1 MRRSRTDLLP
11 SMFLALGVAACE
23 PTPPSPDA
31 NAGDAGA
38 SDAPLDAGPS
48 DAGPA
53 TPLPT
58 DHCTYAPMPT
68 TARAGGTVTAGAI
81 RVGVAMRR
89 IDAPI
94 GSALGGNTSRA
105 ILFEGQGAIDAR
117 DVRLSGSFTP
127 SVGIETVPHAKA
139 IAITAGD
146 ETMVLLRTDLIFAD
160 DTITHEVTERL
171 GPELAGKVLWTNS
184 HSHTA
189 PGSFSADLKFQV
201 GAGPVRAR
209 VRAAVIDALVGAAED
224 ALAARAPARIGI
236 ATDEDFDP
244 EHHVSYDRR
253 PENDDLFG
261 GEARADRRLAV
272 IRIDRADGTPLAIVP
287 IFGVHSAI
295 LDDDVSVFS
304 TDASG
309 AFDHAIEEQFDREVL
324 VMHVQG
330 AAGDVLG
337 ESHGH
342 LDFAD
347 DEPRWDFAR
356 NEECARFAT
365 AEIMDAWTR
374 AGADMQDELA
384 MEMVTRSVA
393 MGPDWE
399 TFTVREG
406 ALAYAPWDGRTPCD
420 REIFGADGMTILSP
434 IDEFNAPGGAS
445 LCGDDADPQLVV
457 ARLPN
462 TEGLYPYGTC
472 ASIPRVTRVLGPALD
487 FDFGPASPICEGTR
501 TTVGAWRLGDY
512 MFAIAPGEPVTQW
525 RDAVVARSPFPVERT
540 FLIGYAL
547 GHNGYI
553 LTPEDWLRGGFEPT
567 INSWGP
573 LEGEYLGERI
583 VELMALAATDARE
596 DAAAGG
602 ADRVVPP
609 SFTDTGV
616 PDPDPAP
623 RAGEIPAS
631 VPTEVW
637 MRRGVHPASGQPSAT
652 IERVTGVARFVWI
665 GEDPLSGTPRVRLER
680 EVGGS
685 FEPVRRRSGREVE
698 DLDFLVVWTPVPLLQ
713 TGDPRTHYWALEWQA
728 VGVEHG
734 ALEDRAGLPLGR
746 YRFHVEGAGYTID
759 SAPFEITRGSIDVRA
774 SLEGAAIAIDARYQP
789 REGWRLL
796 DLEGPADRDVPVL
809 AGPLEVVIE
818 QEGGGS
824 ETVSAALTGPGLA
837 RVTPSGSGRVTR
849 VVVRDRFGNEG
860 VTSL

>member
-1 MRRSRTDLLP
+1 MRRCA
-11 SMFLALGVAACE
+11 LALVSSCLSFGVLACA
-23 PTPPSPDA
+23 PTPALDDA
-31 NAGDAGA
+31 ALIDSG
-38 SDAPLDAGPS
+38 STDAPLDAGPG
-48 DAGPA
+48 DAGPV
-53 TPLPT
+53 TPLST
-58 DHCTYAPMPT
+58 DHCQYAPLPA

-81 RVGVAMRR
+81 RVGVATRR

-94 GSALGGNTSRA
+94 GAALGGNTSRA
-105 ILFEGQGAIDAR
+105 NLFDGQGTIDAR

-127 SVGIETVPHAKA
+127 SVGIETAPLVKA

-146 ETMVLLRTDLIFAD
+146 ETMILVRSDIIFAD

-171 GPELAGKVLWTNS
+171 GPELAGKLLWTTS

-201 GAGPVRAR
+201 GAGPIRER
-209 VRAAVIDALVGAAED
+209 VRTAVVESLVAACEA
-224 ALAARAPARIGI
+224 ALAAREPARIGI

-253 PENDDLFG
+253 PENDTLSG
-261 GEARADRRLAV
+261 GSFADRRLAV
-272 IRIDRADGTPLAIVP
+272 IRIDRADGSPLAIVP

-309 AFDHAIEEQFDREVL
+309 AFDHALAEQFDREVM

-347 DEPRWDFAR
+347 GEPRWDFAR

-365 AEIMDAWTR
+365 DEIMDAWTR

-384 MEMVTRSVA
+384 MEMVTRSVP

-399 TFTVREG
+399 TFTVRAG
-406 ALAYAPWDGRTPCD
+406 ALAYTPWDGVTPCD
-420 REIFGADGMTILSP
+420 GVIYEADGVTVASP
-434 IDEFNAPGGAS
+434 IDEFNAPSGAG
-445 LCGDDADPQLVV
+445 LCGDTADPLLPI
-457 ARLPN
+457 ARLPG
-462 TEGLYPYGTC
+462 TEGLGPYNTC
-472 ASIPRVTRVLGPALD
+472 ASIARVTRVLGPALD
-487 FDFGPASPICEGTR
+487 FEFGPMPICGGTR
-501 TTVGAWRLGDY
+501 TTVAAWRLGEY
-512 MFAIAPGEPVTQW
+512 MFAVAPGEPVTQW
-525 RDAVVARSPFPVERT
+525 RDSVVARSPFPAERT
-540 FLIGYAL
+540 FVIGYGL

-583 VELMALAATDARE
+583 VEMMALATTDVRE

-602 ADRVVPP
+602 VDRVVAPT
-609 SFTDTGV
+609 FEDMGV
-616 PDPDPAP
+616 PDADPAP
-623 RAGEIPAS
+623 RAGEVPAS

-665 GEDPLSGTPRVRLER
+665 GEDPTSGTPRVRLER
-680 EVGGS
+680 EVAGS
-685 FEPVRRRSGREVE
+685 FEPARRRSGRAVE
-698 DLDFLVVWTPVPLLQ
+698 DLDFLVVWTPLPLLL
-713 TGDPRTHYWALEWQA
+713 TPGEARTHYWTLEWQA
-728 VGVEHG
+728 VSWEHG

-746 YRFHVEGAGYTID
+746 YRFHVEGTSYTLD
-759 SAPFEITRGSIDVRA
+759 SSPFEVVAGPIEVRPSA
-774 SLEGAAIAIDARYQP
+774 DGAAIGIDARYQP

-796 DLEGPADRDVPVL
+796 DLEGPADHDVPVI

-818 QEGGGS
+818 HEGGVP
-824 ETVSAALTGPGLA
+824 ETLMAPLTGPGAA

-849 VVVRDRFGNEG
+849 VTVRDRFGNQG
-860 VTSL
+860 SASL

>member
-1 MRRSRTDLLP
+1 MRVARWWVLGGAIAG
-11 SMFLALGVAACE
+11 LAAAGCGGGE
-23 PTPPSPDA
+23 TT
-31 NAGDAGA
+31 DAGVIDA
-38 SDAPLDAGPS
+38 AVEDAPTDAGRDAGP
-48 DAGPA
+48 PV
-53 TPLPT
+53 PLPT
-58 DHCTYAPMPT
+58 GHCEYAPLPA
-68 TARAGGTVTAGAI
+68 TARAGGTVVAGPI
-81 RVGVAMRR
+81 RVGVAQRR

-105 ILFEGQGAIDAR
+105 NLFEAQGQIDPR
-117 DVRLSGSFTP
+117 EVRLSGSFTP
-127 SVGIETVPHAKA
+127 SVGIETVPHVKA

-146 ETMVLLRTDLIFAD
+146 ETMVLVRTDLIFAD

-171 GPELAGKVLWTNS
+171 GPELAGKVLWTNT

-201 GAGPVRAR
+201 GAGPIRER
-209 VRAAVIDALVGAAED
+209 VRTALVESIVATCEA
-224 ALAARAPARIGI
+224 ALAAREPARIGI
-236 ATDEDFDP
+236 ATNESFDP

-253 PENDDLFG
+253 PENDDFFG
-261 GEARADRRLAV
+261 GEERADQRLAV

-309 AFDHAIEEQFDREVL
+309 AFDHALEEQFDREVL

-347 DEPRWDFAR
+347 GEPRWDFAR

-365 AEIMDAWTR
+365 GEIMDAWTR
-374 AGADMQDELA
+374 AGASMQDELS
-384 MEMVTRSVA
+384 MEMVTRSVP

-399 TFTVREG
+399 TFTVRSG
-406 ALAYAPWDGRTPCD
+406 ALSYAPWDGVTPCD
-420 REIFGADGMTILSP
+420 GEIYGSDGRTILSP
-434 IDEFNAPGGAS
+434 IDEFNAPGGAA
-445 LCGDDADPQLVV
+445 LCGESGEPLLPI
-457 ARLPN
+457 ARLPG
-462 TEGLYPYGTC
+462 TMGLGAYNTC

-487 FDFGPASPICEGTR
+487 FEFGPAPICGNTR

-512 MFAIAPGEPVTQW
+512 MFGIAPGEPVTLW
-525 RDAVVARSPFPVERT
+525 RDSVVARSPFPVERT
-540 FLIGYAL
+540 FVIGYAL

-602 ADRVVPP
+602 ADRVVAPT
-609 SFTDTGV
+609 FEDRGV
-616 PDPDPAP
+616 PASPDPAP
-623 RAGEIPAS
+623 RAGE
-631 VPTEVW
+631 VPTTVPADVW
-637 MRRGVHPASGQPSAT
+637 MRRGVHPATGQPEPRIA
-652 IERVTGVARFVWI
+652 RVTGVARFVWI
-665 GEDPLSGTPRVRLER
+665 GEDPMAGTPRIRLEH
-680 EVGGS
+680 EVGGT
-685 FEPVRRRSGREVE
+685 FEPVRRRSGRVVE
-698 DLDFLVVWTPVPLLQ
+698 DLDLLMVWTPQPLLY
-713 TGDPRTHYWALEWQA
+713 TEGEPRTHYWTVEWQA
-728 VGVEHG
+728 VGFQHG
-734 ALEDRAGLPLGR
+734 ELAERAGLPLGR
-746 YRFHVEGAGYTID
+746 YRFHVEGTGYAID
-759 SAPFEITRGSIDVRA
+759 SASFEVVAGPIDVRA
-774 SLEGAAIAIDARYQP
+774 SAMGPDLVLDARYQP

-796 DLEGPADRDVPVL
+796 DLEGAADRDVPVL
-809 AGPLEVVIE
+809 AGPLEVTIE

-824 ETVSAALTGPGLA
+824 ETVTAPLVGPGAA

-860 VTSL
+860 AVDL

>member
-1 MRRSRTDLLP
+1 
-11 SMFLALGVAACE
+11 
-23 PTPPSPDA
+23 
-31 NAGDAGA
+31 
-38 SDAPLDAGPS
+38 
-48 DAGPA
+48 
-53 TPLPT
+53 
-58 DHCTYAPMPT
+58 
-68 TARAGGTVTAGAI
+68 
-81 RVGVAMRR
+81 
-89 IDAPI
+89 
-94 GSALGGNTSRA
+94 
-105 ILFEGQGAIDAR
+105 
-117 DVRLSGSFTP
+117 
-127 SVGIETVPHAKA
+127 
-139 IAITAGD
+139 
-146 ETMVLLRTDLIFAD
+146 
-160 DTITHEVTERL
+160 
-171 GPELAGKVLWTNS
+171 
-184 HSHTA
+184 
-189 PGSFSADLKFQV
+189 
-201 GAGPVRAR
+201 
-209 VRAAVIDALVGAAED
+209 
-224 ALAARAPARIGI
+224 
-236 ATDEDFDP
+236 
-244 EHHVSYDRR
+244 
-253 PENDDLFG
+253 
-261 GEARADRRLAV
+261 
-272 IRIDRADGTPLAIVP
+272 
-287 IFGVHSAI
+287 
-295 LDDDVSVFS
+295 
-304 TDASG
+304 
-309 AFDHAIEEQFDREVL
+309 
-324 VMHVQG
+324 MHVQG